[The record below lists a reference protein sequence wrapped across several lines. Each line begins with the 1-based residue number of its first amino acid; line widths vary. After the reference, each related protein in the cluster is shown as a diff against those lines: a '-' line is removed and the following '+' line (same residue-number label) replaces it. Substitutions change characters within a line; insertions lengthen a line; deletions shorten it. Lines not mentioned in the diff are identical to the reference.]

1 MHLSNSPHIESRPP
15 GSAFPP
21 SSRCPRPL
29 IVLIITSTTITIR
42 PPPRRPRSSFIQTD
56 QPVRATAAT
65 EFHFP
70 TKPTFRG
77 IGPTLVEPN
86 LAVRIMTRVDVGL
99 GGARVSFLGRT
110 IHPFFPHS
118 ESVLDE
124 TYKP

>member
-1 MHLSNSPHIESRPP
+1 MLLEIFPRLSVVVSITCAERAPEKRFA
-15 GSAFPP
+15 GSLT
-21 SSRCPRPL
+21 R
-29 IVLIITSTTITIR
+29 TSTTITIR